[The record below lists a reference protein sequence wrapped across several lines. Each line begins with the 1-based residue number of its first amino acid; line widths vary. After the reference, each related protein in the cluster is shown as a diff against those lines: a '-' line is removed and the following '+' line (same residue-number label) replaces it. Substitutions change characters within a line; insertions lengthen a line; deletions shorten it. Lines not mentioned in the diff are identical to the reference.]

1 MVREYRDRSLNGAIT
16 QVKVANMRNW
26 ATLGTAVLILAGC
39 GRLPVS
45 TIPAPDA
52 PVAEGAAPPL
62 PAITPVDGALAPR
75 VTYPAANQL
84 IAVDSNFI
92 FGTVGSGQAS
102 LTINGAPVEVHPN
115 GAWLAYLPVP
125 RGESPA
131 YELVATRGA
140 ETARLTHAIRRPA
153 PRTEL
158 ATSGRLVVDSAS
170 VTPRGTLMLRPDER
184 VRVAVRAPS
193 NASVWVRWDDG
204 LQTMSQ
210 TADAN
215 TWAYDLPASYLAR
228 NAALFVVRGADT
240 ARFQLARVTLT
251 DAESP
256 RIVQLGD
263 LAPGDTDRVII
274 GRPTPAGTYKWMLL
288 PGTVVEQTGRQGEF
302 ARVRFDSQLEVWI
315 DSVNVLAPLAGAA
328 VSRRVVGNL
337 TLNPAAEWVDVVLPM
352 SSPVPFLVEQGEHDI
367 SLTLYN
373 ATASPDLI
381 RFLGND
387 TLIRTINWIPE
398 ATDRVRL
405 QMRLS
410 QAPFGYLV
418 MWQSGRMVMRVRRQ
432 PAVNASRPLQ
442 GITIAVDAG
451 HPPGGAI
458 GPTGLT
464 EAEAVLQ
471 VAQRLQRIL
480 EERGAR
486 VHMTRTTME
495 PLDLRLRSVMARR
508 WNAHALVSVHLN
520 AFGDGVNPFVNNGV
534 STLFFHPQ
542 SEPLSRFVQRGM
554 MRQLPL
560 RDLGI
565 HYQNI
570 SIGRT
575 TWMPSL
581 ITEGLFMMLP
591 DQEHAMRTAAGQ
603 ERYARGVA
611 DGLEAYFRSLAR

>member
-1 MVREYRDRSLNGAIT
+1 MVREYRDRSLYGAIT
-16 QVKVANMRNW
+16 PVKVANMRYW
-26 ATLGTAVLILAGC
+26 ATLGIGVLILAGC

-45 TIPAPDA
+45 TTPAPDA
-52 PVAEGAAPPL
+52 PVAEGTAPPL
-62 PAITPVDGALAPR
+62 PAITPVDGPLAPR
-75 VTYPAANQL
+75 VTYPAASQV

-102 LTINGAPVEVHPN
+102 LTINGAPVQVHPN
-115 GAWLAYLPVP
+115 GAWLAFLPVP

-131 YELVATRGA
+131 YELVVTRGA
-140 ETARLTHAIRRPA
+140 ETARLSHPVRRPA
-153 PRTEL
+153 PRAEL

-170 VTPRGTLMLRPDER
+170 VTPRGMLMLRPDER
-184 VRVAVRAPS
+184 VRVSVRAPS

-210 TADAN
+210 TAVPN
-215 TWAYDLPASYLAR
+215 TWAYDLPAGYLAQ
-228 NAALFVVRGADT
+228 NAMLFVVRGADT
-240 ARFQLARVTLT
+240 ARFPLARVTLT
-251 DAESP
+251 DAETP

-274 GRPTPAGTYKWMLL
+274 GRPTPAGTYKWMFL

-302 ARVRFDSQLEVWI
+302 ARVRLDSQLEVWI
-315 DSVNVLAPLAGAA
+315 DSVNVLPPVAGAA
-328 VSRRVVGNL
+328 VSRRVIGNL

-352 SSPVPFLVEQGEHDI
+352 SSPVPFLVEQGDREI
-367 SLTLYN
+367 SLTLHN

-387 TLIRTINWIPE
+387 TLVRTINWIPE

-418 MWQSGRMVMRVRRQ
+418 MWEPGRMVMRVRRQ
-432 PAVNASRPLQ
+432 PAVNAARPLQ

-591 DQEHAMRTAAGQ
+591 EQEHAMRTAEGQ

-611 DGLEAYFRSLAR
+611 DGVEAYFRSLAR